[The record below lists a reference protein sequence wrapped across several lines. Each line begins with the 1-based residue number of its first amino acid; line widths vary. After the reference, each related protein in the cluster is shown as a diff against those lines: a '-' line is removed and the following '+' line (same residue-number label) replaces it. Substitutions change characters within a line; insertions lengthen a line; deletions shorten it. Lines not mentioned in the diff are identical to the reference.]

1 MSQSR
6 KSPTSQIG
14 NLGEQ
19 FVCDRLHALG
29 WTIAARQWKCRWG
42 ELDIVAVRNSD
53 LKFVEVKTRNH
64 RNWDA
69 SGALAVTSR
78 KQRRLIR
85 TAQVFLQQYPE
96 FYSCNCT
103 FDVALVSIGDRQHL
117 DLHDYIESAFEL

>member
-1 MSQSR
+1 MSQPH

-19 FVCDRLHALG
+19 FVCDRLQTLG

-42 ELDIVAVRNSD
+42 ELDIVAVRDGD
-53 LKFVEVKTRNH
+53 LKFVEVKTRNS

-69 SGALAVTSR
+69 SGALAVSAR

-85 TAQVFLQQYPE
+85 TAQLFLQQNPE
-96 FYSCNCT
+96 YSFLNCS
-103 FDVALVSIGDRQHL
+103 FDVALVSITGGQHL
-117 DLHDYIESAFEL
+117 DLHRYIDSAFEL